1 MMCLC
6 FWPGEAT
13 GWSMPGQVILTR
25 QRWSRWGVGAGSGSV
40 ALPEDGGELG
50 GSMIMVRWIERLGEK
65 GRGER
70 KLGTKESDPGPQ
82 RVWHRV

>member
-1 MMCLC
+1 
-6 FWPGEAT
+6 
-13 GWSMPGQVILTR
+13 MPGQVILTR
-25 QRWSRWGVGAGSGSV
+25 QRWSRWGLAVDPWLCQRTGDVFG
-40 ALPEDGGELG
+40 GGELG

-82 RVWHRV
+82 SVWHRV